1 MREFSRNKRYFKSN
15 ENDIL
20 MKQILKIYILKIGY
34 FVDMNMTLSLKNLI
48 EYIDYINNDNNVK
61 EIIRKYIEEKD
72 NQAKKEI
79 CNEFEKYLT
88 TIKQEKINFKL
99 PNKPTM
105 RVYEK
110 RKKEFDE
117 KGVLD
122 IKTLTKE
129 DEYIMYVL
137 EEKFTHE
144 IAQLYGVEASEITK
158 KNNSWKIRVRESI
171 ISSEEFSNAL
181 SKVPFSTIYI
191 NEDAISILQKK
202 EVFPF
207 QKCIEPIL
215 KFMELGE
222 TYLKEFWKFTYFEKT
237 TEEIGMLGNIVG
249 TWYRAAL
256 TTNFLKNNG
265 LIEEVEFKKYRI
277 TKLGRKLVTNNKYYN
292 NKDIDIMYILEKL
305 RKINLLGTDYILTDN
320 FEKENFIDSNYIPE
334 IEKVNRREIEISTL
348 EIPKNIKAN
357 CKIKKYKKKIGER
370 TKVTVNKKISNK
382 NKIEISDKFKSMLG
396 IEGE

>member
-20 MKQILKIYILKIGY
+20 MKQLLKIYILKIGY

-129 DEYIMYVL
+129 DEYIMDVL

-171 ISSEEFSNAL
+171 I
-181 SKVPFSTIYI
+181 
-191 NEDAISILQKK
+191 
-202 EVFPF
+202 
-207 QKCIEPIL
+207 
-215 KFMELGE
+215 
-222 TYLKEFWKFTYFEKT
+222 
-237 TEEIGMLGNIVG
+237 
-249 TWYRAAL
+249 
-256 TTNFLKNNG
+256 
-265 LIEEVEFKKYRI
+265 
-277 TKLGRKLVTNNKYYN
+277 
-292 NKDIDIMYILEKL
+292 
-305 RKINLLGTDYILTDN
+305 
-320 FEKENFIDSNYIPE
+320 
-334 IEKVNRREIEISTL
+334 
-348 EIPKNIKAN
+348 
-357 CKIKKYKKKIGER
+357 
-370 TKVTVNKKISNK
+370 
-382 NKIEISDKFKSMLG
+382 
-396 IEGE
+396 